1 LLLWTGKKLADENF
15 IEVVNMDTKTCPK
28 CGACWIGGQH
38 FWSGTN
44 KKGDETE
51 LASLVCD
58 KFGDDTCINPARG
71 TTKGDGWEKRL
82 NSMEDIEKDIR
93 RANE

>member
-1 LLLWTGKKLADENF
+1 MSEKVLGLPSK
-15 IEVVNMDTKTCPK
+15 VCPK

-44 KKGDETE
+44 KKGDETQ
-51 LASLVCD
+51 LASFVCD
-58 KFGDDTCINPARG
+58 RMGDDTCINPARG

-82 NSMEDIEKDIR
+82 QNLNNLESEY
-93 RANE
+93 

>member
-1 LLLWTGKKLADENF
+1 M
-15 IEVVNMDTKTCPK
+15 VRHMDNKTCPK

-38 FWSGTN
+38 YWSGTQ
-44 KKGDETE
+44 KKGDESQ

-58 KFGDDTCINPARG
+58 KFKYEECINPAQG
-71 TTKGDGWEKRL
+71 STKGDGWERRL
-82 NSMEDIEKDIR
+82 NSMEDLEKDLR

>member
-1 LLLWTGKKLADENF
+1 
-15 IEVVNMDTKTCPK
+15 MDNKTCPK
-28 CGACWIGGQH
+28 CGAQWIGGQH
-38 FWSGTN
+38 FWAGTA

-58 KFGDDTCINPARG
+58 RFGDDTCINPCKG

-82 NSMEDIEKDIR
+82 GDLNSAMKEIQ
-93 RANE
+93 

>member
-1 LLLWTGKKLADENF
+1 
-15 IEVVNMDTKTCPK
+15 MDTKACPK
-28 CGACWIGGQH
+28 CGAQWIGGQH

-58 KFGDDTCINPARG
+58 RFGDDKCINPC
-71 TTKGDGWEKRL
+71 KGSTNGKGWENRL
-82 NSMEDIEKDIR
+82 NSMQEIEKDIN
-93 RANE
+93 RANEY

>member
-1 LLLWTGKKLADENF
+1 MREEMVCPHCKTRVYVWFVRIN
-15 IEVVNMDTKTCPK
+15 KTCPK

-38 FWSGTN
+38 FWAGTN
-44 KKGDETE
+44 KKGNETE

-58 KFGDDTCINPARG
+58 KFGDDNCINPAHG

-82 NSMEDIEKDIR
+82 NSMQEIEKDIR

>member
-1 LLLWTGKKLADENF
+1 VGLAGLG
-15 IEVVNMDTKTCPK
+15 VNT
-28 CGACWIGGQH
+28 
-38 FWSGTN
+38 SGLAQIRMGN
-44 KKGDETE
+44 ETE

-58 KFGDDTCINPARG
+58 KFGDDTCINPAKG

-82 NSMEDIEKDIR
+82 NSMQEIEKDIS

>member
-1 LLLWTGKKLADENF
+1 
-15 IEVVNMDTKTCPK
+15 MDTKTCPK

-38 FWSGTN
+38 YWSGTN
-44 KKGDETE
+44 KKGDETQ

-58 KFGDDTCINPARG
+58 RMGDDTCINPAKG

-82 NSMEDIEKDIR
+82 NSMEDLEKDLR
-93 RANE
+93 RTNE